1 MSAVGTILIDSDRL
15 TIAEVVAIA
24 RGGARVE
31 ASAAGRERVERTRR
45 LIDRWVAE
53 KKVIYGITTGFG
65 ALCNVTIS
73 AADTRLLQNK
83 VLMSHAAGVGRPLA
97 DDVVRALMAI
107 RLHDL
112 FLGYSGCSFATLDY
126 LMRFLNAGVTPVI
139 PEKGS
144 VGASGDLAPT
154 AHLGLVL
161 IGLGEA
167 WMGGEQLPGA
177 EVLRRL
183 DLQPRVLEAGEG
195 LALINGT
202 QVMTGIA
209 ALVVHDA
216 VRLAK
221 VADIACAM
229 SLEVLMGSNSE
240 FDPRIHQVRPHPG
253 QVASAENLLRLTAAS
268 DIIRSHEG
276 CARVQDAYTLRCA
289 PQIHGASKD
298 AVIHARNVVTVEI
311 NSSTTNPLIFPDTE
325 EIRLGGNFH
334 GQPIAMA
341 ADYLAMGIAELGNVS
356 ERRIERLVNPRLSEL
371 PAFLVEHGGLNS
383 GFMIAQYVAAAL
395 VSENKVLAHP
405 ACVDSIPT
413 SANKED
419 HVSMGT
425 IAIRQ
430 CREIPDNV
438 EHVLAVELLC
448 AAQAYD
454 LLTAARPLA
463 AGLGTRAA
471 YQAVRSRVPYLA
483 EDRVLATDIEAMVA
497 VIRSGALVDAV
508 ERAVGALELSRSAAA
523 AGG

>member
-1 MSAVGTILIDSDRL
+1 MHPIEIDKETITIDD
-15 TIAEVVAIA
+15 VVSIS
-24 RGGARVE
+24 RGSVPVCVSPEGIARVE
-31 ASAAGRERVERTRR
+31 KAAE
-45 LIDRWVAE
+45 LIARWVRE
-53 KKVIYGITTGFG
+53 EKVIYGITTGFG
-65 ALCNVTIS
+65 AMCNVTIS
-73 AADTRLLQNK
+73 AADTRVLQQK
-83 VLMSHAAGVGRPLA
+83 ILMSHAAGVGDPLPE
-97 DDVVRALMAI
+97 DVVRAVMAI

-112 FLGYSGCSFATLDY
+112 YMGYSACTNRTLSH
-126 LMRFLNAGVTPVI
+126 LVTFLNRGVTPVI

-161 IGLGEA
+161 IGMGEA
-167 WMGGEQLPGA
+167 FFQGERMNGA
-177 EVLRRL
+177 QALKKAGL
-183 DLQPRVLEAGEG
+183 TPLVLEAGEG

-221 VADIACAM
+221 LADVACAM
-229 SLEVLMGSNSE
+229 SLEVLMGSSSE

-253 QVASAENLLRLTAAS
+253 QIASAGNMLRLTQNS
-268 DIIRSHEG
+268 QIILSHEG
-276 CARVQDAYTLRCA
+276 CARVQDAYTLRCS

-298 AVIHARNVVTVEI
+298 AVIHAGNVVNIEI
-311 NSSTTNPLIFPDTE
+311 NSTTTNPLIFTDTE

-341 ADYLAMGIAELGNVS
+341 ADYLSMGIAELGNVS
-356 ERRIERLVNPRLSEL
+356 ERRIERLVNPQLSEM
-371 PAFLVEHGGLNS
+371 PAFLVKNGGLNS
-383 GFMIAQYVAAAL
+383 GFMIAQYMAAAL

-430 CREIPDNV
+430 CREILDNV
-438 EHVLAVELLC
+438 EHVLAVEMLC

-454 LLTAARPLA
+454 LLTEKQSLA
-463 AGLGTRAA
+463 AGEGTRVA
-471 YQAVRSRVPYLA
+471 YRTIREIIPFLD
-483 EDRVLATDIEAMVA
+483 EDRVLATDIGHMVSL
-497 VIRSGALVDAV
+497 IRSGTLLRAIEDAV
-508 ERAVGALELSRSAAA
+508 GVLKLTCPHSSICFTS
-523 AGG
+523 

>member
-1 MSAVGTILIDSDRL
+1 MHPIEIDRHTITIDD
-15 TIAEVVAIA
+15 VVAVSREMA
-24 RGGARVE
+24 PVLVSPEGYNRVE
-31 ASAAGRERVERTRR
+31 KTAGLVA
-45 LIDRWVAE
+45 RWVRE
-53 KKVIYGITTGFG
+53 EKVIYGITTGFG
-65 ALCNVTIS
+65 AMCDVTIS
-73 AADTRLLQNK
+73 PADTRVLQK
-83 VLMSHAAGVGRPLA
+83 KILMSHAAGVGDPLPE
-97 DDVVRALMAI
+97 DVVRAIMAI

-112 FLGYSGCSFATLDY
+112 FMGYSACTNQTLNH
-126 LMRFLNAGVTPVI
+126 LVTFLNRGVTPVI
-139 PEKGS
+139 PAKGS

-161 IGLGEA
+161 IGMGEA
-167 WMGGEQLPGA
+167 FYRGKRMCGAQVLEQLGLTP
-177 EVLRRL
+177 L
-183 DLQPRVLEAGEG
+183 VLEAGEG

-221 VADIACAM
+221 LADIACAM
-229 SLEVLMGSNSE
+229 SLEVLMGSSSE

-253 QVASAENLLRLTAAS
+253 QIASAENILRLTENS
-268 DIIRSHEG
+268 RIILSHQG
-276 CARVQDAYTLRCA
+276 CARVQDAYTLRCS

-298 AVIHARNVVTVEI
+298 AVIHAGNVVTIEI
-311 NSSTTNPLIFPDTE
+311 NSTTTNPLIFADTE

-341 ADYLAMGIAELGNVS
+341 ADYLSMGIAELGNVS
-356 ERRIERLVNPRLSEL
+356 ERRIERLVNPQLSEM
-371 PAFLVEHGGLNS
+371 PAFLVKNSGLNS
-383 GFMIAQYVAAAL
+383 GFMIAQYMAAAL

-430 CREIPDNV
+430 CREILDNV
-438 EHVLAVELLC
+438 EHVLAVEMLC

-454 LLTAARPLA
+454 LLTERIHLA
-463 AGLGTRAA
+463 AGEGTRVAHRA
-471 YQAVRSRVPYLA
+471 IREKIPYLD
-483 EDRVLATDIEAMVA
+483 EDRVLATDIAEMVSL
-497 VIRSGALVDAV
+497 IRSGSLLTEV
-508 ERAVGALELSRSAAA
+508 EAAVGILNLTSPHSASL
-523 AGG
+523 